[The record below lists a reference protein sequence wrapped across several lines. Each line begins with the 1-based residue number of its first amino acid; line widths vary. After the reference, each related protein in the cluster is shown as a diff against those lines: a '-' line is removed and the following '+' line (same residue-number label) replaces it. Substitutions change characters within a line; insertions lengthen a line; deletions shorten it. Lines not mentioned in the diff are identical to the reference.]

1 MSKSK
6 TIKTHLSAGYKNKL
20 IEKANSK
27 GMSTTEYLTQLIT
40 ENLYSIPPHKLPY
53 IINREHTTL
62 GIRIDDELYY
72 RLKSKV
78 AFENMNISEWV
89 RELIYQDIRNG
100 ENE

>member
-27 GMSTTEYLTQLIT
+27 GMSTTEYLTELIYN
-40 ENLYSIPPHKLPY
+40 NLYAIPPHKLPY
-53 IINREHTTL
+53 LINREHTTL
-62 GIRIDDELYY
+62 GIRVDDELYY
-72 RLKSKV
+72 QLRCKV
-78 AFENMNISEWV
+78 AFENMNVSEWV